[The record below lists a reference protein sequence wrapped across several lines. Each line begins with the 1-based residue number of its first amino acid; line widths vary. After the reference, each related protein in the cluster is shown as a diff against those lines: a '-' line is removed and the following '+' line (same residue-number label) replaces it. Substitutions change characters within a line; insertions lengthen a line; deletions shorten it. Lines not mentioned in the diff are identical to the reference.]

1 MTLTE
6 MYGLVEIEKFA
17 VQLLRDTVR
26 AITVLSLI
34 IGFVILYNNQ
44 ILVFSGVSAPCSG

>member
-17 VQLLRDTVR
+17 VHLLRETLR

-34 IGFVILYNNQ
+34 IGSVILYNNR
-44 ILVFSGVSAPCSG
+44 ILDFSGVSAPCSG

>member
-1 MTLTE
+1 MMLTK

-17 VQLLRDTVR
+17 VHLLRDTVL

-34 IGFVILYNNQ
+34 IGLVILHNNQ
-44 ILVFSGVSAPCSG
+44 IIAFSGVSAPCSG